1 MKKILII
8 SLSIFILLTTVAN
21 TLFAATI
28 TEENLENSFKK
39 LIEESKNNSNSLQL
53 TDESATMTIDKDK
66 KEILFSS
73 ESTNC
78 TVNYNLSNNPTFTTK
93 LNFDI
98 KMSEEEWTS
107 ESDKSS
113 TLALL
118 LLLVSDCKGV
128 NFSDAYFYIL
138 FNNVNFSYSISSDE
152 ESKISNAIEY
162 GKSIYGNKN
171 STISDDLFTLS
182 TQIITNN
189 EKTYEIEQTIEINN
203 EADFSKMNRLAEK
216 YQNSI
221 NDLNNQLATENKI
234 FQQYEEVIKNIAKV
248 TNNIT
253 KLPQTGNFFNIKDI
267 LYLTILCASTLLIA
281 IIIKS
286 IRYTNIN
293 KK

>member
-8 SLSIFILLTTVAN
+8 SLSIFILLTTVIVN

-28 TEENLENSFKK
+28 TEDNLENSFKK
-39 LIEESKNNSNSLQL
+39 LMEESKNNSNSLQL

-73 ESTNC
+73 ESTNY

-107 ESDKSS
+107 EGDKSS
-113 TLALL
+113 ALALL

-138 FNNVNFSYSISSDE
+138 SNNVNFSYSISSDE

-182 TQIITNN
+182 THIITNN

-203 EADFSKMNRLAEK
+203 EADFSKMNGLAEK

-234 FQQYEEVIKNIAKV
+234 FQQ
-248 TNNIT
+248 
-253 KLPQTGNFFNIKDI
+253 
-267 LYLTILCASTLLIA
+267 
-281 IIIKS
+281 
-286 IRYTNIN
+286 
-293 KK
+293 

>member
-253 KLPQTGNFFNIKDI
+253 KLPQTGDFFNIKDI
-267 LYLTILCASTLLIA
+267 PYLIIA
-281 IIIKS
+281 IASISLIIIMIKN
-286 IRYTNIN
+286 IRYKNTD